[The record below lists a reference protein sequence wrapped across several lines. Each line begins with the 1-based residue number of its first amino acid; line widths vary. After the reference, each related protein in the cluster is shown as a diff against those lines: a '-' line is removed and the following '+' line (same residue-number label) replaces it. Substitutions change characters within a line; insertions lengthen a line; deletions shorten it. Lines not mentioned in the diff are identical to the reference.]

1 MFLDY
6 LNLDEKSFFK
16 VADSFRPEHLWKKI
30 NKKYRPILV
39 NFKIIYSYN

>member
-16 VADSFRPEHLWKKI
+16 VVDSFRPEHLWKKI
-30 NKKYRPILV
+30 NKKYILRSPV
-39 NFKIIYSYN
+39 YL